1 MASTVE
7 GILAQRLVRKLC
19 THCKVATPIEK
30 LEIPADFP
38 KPLPETIFEP
48 RGCRECRDTG
58 YSGRIGVFELLKTD
72 PMIQR
77 MCAEGRSSVEIR
89 DYALSAGMTTLRSS
103 GWEQVVAGVTSLDE
117 VLRITR
123 GDLIG

>member
-1 MASTVE
+1 M
-7 GILAQRLVRKLC
+7 RKLC
-19 THCKVATPIEK
+19 THCKTPTPVGK
-30 LEIPADFP
+30 LKIPPDFP
-38 KPLPETIFEP
+38 QPLPETIFEP

-58 YSGRIGVFELLKTD
+58 YAGRIGVFELLKTD

-77 MCAEGRSSVEIR
+77 MCAESRSSVEIR

-103 GWEQVVAGVTSLDE
+103 GWEQVLAGVTSVDE

-123 GDLIG
+123 GDIIG